1 MRLQVAR
8 DYIVLTKEKLCVCI
22 DHKINEKGKEMVQ
35 NSLLITNANIIT
47 CDPANPR
54 VEALFI
60 FGDRIAEVGETKH
73 IQELAGSRTQIIDAH
88 GKTVTPGFIDVHM
101 HPRGIFPDMKHR
113 MHWVNLF
120 DVSTM
125 EGLIASLKAKADV
138 TPHEQ
143 WIQGRGYQDSKIG
156 KHPTR
161 RDLDEVSTQHL
172 ITITHSS
179 GHVSVVNSAVLE
191 KADVGKNTPNPNGG
205 AYDRYSDGT
214 PNGVCRESAA
224 KGVREA
230 TGVSLPVATTEE
242 EKEGIALCLSNFVSK
257 GITSINDTPAD
268 AGISPDRLNLYQ
280 LMLKEGCLPLRVT
293 MMIYYE
299 PQIIE
304 ALERVRLK
312 TGFGSN
318 MLKIGPLKLFA
329 GNSLSG
335 RTCWLY
341 EPYLGSHKDDKPP
354 YYGIPHPLVSSG
366 QLKNIILEGHKA
378 GFQWAV
384 HSNGDRD
391 IDALLDAYASALEQ
405 FPREDHRHRIEHC
418 SIVGR
423 DARILERIKHLGVI
437 PVFHEYTYEHGDKY
451 TDYGEE
457 RIAMMHAYRSALD
470 LGIQP
475 AGHSDWPVSAADPM
489 LRIQSMVTRKSSQG
503 VVYGPQQKVTP
514 EEAIY
519 VWTMGN
525 ARAIF
530 EERERGSIQVGK
542 LADLVFLSNDPTRV
556 PADSIKDIKVEK
568 TILGGKIAYEMD

>member
-1 MRLQVAR
+1 M
-8 DYIVLTKEKLCVCI
+8 TKDKLYVCI
-22 DHKINEKGKEMVQ
+22 DHKINAKGKAVVQ
-35 NSLLITNANIIT
+35 SSLVIVNANIIT

-54 VEALFI
+54 VEAMLI
-60 FGDRIAEVGETKH
+60 CGDRIAEVGKTKH
-73 IQELAGSRTQIIDAH
+73 IQEPAGSRTQMIDAY

-101 HPRGIFPDMKHR
+101 HPRGIFPDLKHR

-125 EGLIASLKAKADV
+125 ESLIASLKAKADV
-138 TPHEQ
+138 THYGK
-143 WIQGRGYQDSKIG
+143 WIQGRGYQDSKLG
-156 KHPTR
+156 RQPTR

-172 ITITHSS
+172 IMITHSS
-179 GHVSVVNSAVLE
+179 GHVSVVNSTVLE
-191 KADVGKNTPNPNGG
+191 KAGVGKKTPDPGG
-205 AYDRYSDGT
+205 GMYDHYSDGT

-224 KGVREA
+224 KEVREA
-230 TGVSLPVATTEE
+230 TGVSLPAANLED
-242 EKEGIALCLSNFVSK
+242 EKEGMSLCLSNFVAK
-257 GITSINDTPAD
+257 GITSIAD
-268 AGISPDRLNLYQ
+268 AGVSPDRLNLYQ
-280 LMLKEGCLPLRVT
+280 VMLKEGHLPLRIT
-293 MMIYYE
+293 MMIRYN
-299 PQIIE
+299 PQILE
-304 ALERVRLK
+304 ALEKVKLT

-318 MLKIGPLKLFA
+318 MLKIGPMKLFA
-329 GNSLSG
+329 GNSLSS

-341 EPYLGSHKDDKPP
+341 EPYVGSHKDDEPP

-366 QLKNIILEGHKA
+366 RLKNIILEGHRA

-391 IDALLDAYASALEQ
+391 IDALLDAYENALEQ
-405 FPREDHRHRIEHC
+405 FPRQDHRHRIEHC
-418 SIVGR
+418 SIAGK
-423 DARILERIKHLGVI
+423 DTRILERIRNLEII

-489 LRIQSMVTRKSSQG
+489 IRIQSMVTRKSSQG
-503 VVYGPQQKVTP
+503 VVYGPQQKVSP
-514 EEAIY
+514 EEALY

-530 EERERGSIQVGK
+530 EERERGSIQRGK
-542 LADLVFLSNDPTRV
+542 LADLVFLSDDPTRV
-556 PADSIKDIKVEK
+556 PAHSIEDIKVEK
-568 TILGGKIAYEMD
+568 TILGGNVAYEMD

>member
-1 MRLQVAR
+1 M
-8 DYIVLTKEKLCVCI
+8 TKDKLYVCI
-22 DHKINEKGKEMVQ
+22 DHKINAKGKAVVQ
-35 NSLLITNANIIT
+35 SSLVIVNANIIT

-54 VEALFI
+54 VEAMLI
-60 FGDRIAEVGETKH
+60 CGDRIAEVGKTKH
-73 IQELAGSRTQIIDAH
+73 IQEPAGSRTQMIDAY

-101 HPRGIFPDMKHR
+101 HPRGIFPDLKHR

-125 EGLIASLKAKADV
+125 ESLIASLKAKADV
-138 TPHEQ
+138 THYGK
-143 WIQGRGYQDSKIG
+143 WIQGRGYQDSKLG
-156 KHPTR
+156 RQPTR

-172 ITITHSS
+172 IMITHSS
-179 GHVSVVNSAVLE
+179 GHVSVVNSTVLE
-191 KADVGKNTPNPNGG
+191 KAGVGKKTPDPGG
-205 AYDRYSDGT
+205 GMYDHYSDGT

-224 KGVREA
+224 KEVREA
-230 TGVSLPVATTEE
+230 TGVSLPAANLED
-242 EKEGIALCLSNFVSK
+242 EKEGMSLCLSNFVAK
-257 GITSINDTPAD
+257 GITSIAD
-268 AGISPDRLNLYQ
+268 AGVSPDRLNLYQ
-280 LMLKEGCLPLRVT
+280 VMLKEGHLPLRIT
-293 MMIYYE
+293 MMIRYN
-299 PQIIE
+299 PQILE
-304 ALERVRLK
+304 ALEKVKLT

-318 MLKIGPLKLFA
+318 MLKIGPMKLFA
-329 GNSLSG
+329 GNSLSS

-341 EPYLGSHKDDKPP
+341 EPYVGSHKDDEPP

-366 QLKNIILEGHKA
+366 RLKNIILEGHRA

-391 IDALLDAYASALEQ
+391 IDALLDAYENALEQ
-405 FPREDHRHRIEHC
+405 FPRQDHRHRIEHC
-418 SIVGR
+418 SIVGK
-423 DARILERIKHLGVI
+423 DTRILERIRNLEII

-489 LRIQSMVTRKSSQG
+489 IRIQSMVTRKSSQG
-503 VVYGPQQKVTP
+503 VVYGPQQKVSP
-514 EEAIY
+514 EEALY

-530 EERERGSIQVGK
+530 EERERGSIQRGK
-542 LADLVFLSNDPTRV
+542 LADLVFLSDDPTRV
-556 PADSIKDIKVEK
+556 PAHSIEDIKVEK
-568 TILGGKIAYEMD
+568 TILGGNVAYEMD

>member
-1 MRLQVAR
+1 
-8 DYIVLTKEKLCVCI
+8 
-22 DHKINEKGKEMVQ
+22 MVQ
-35 NSLLITNANIIT
+35 NSLVIVNANIIT
-47 CDPANPR
+47 CDPANTR
-54 VEALFI
+54 VEAMLI
-60 FGDRIAEVGETKH
+60 CGDRIAEVGKNKH
-73 IQELAGSRTQIIDAH
+73 IQELAGSRTQMIDAH

-101 HPRGIFPDMKHR
+101 HPRGIFPDLKHG

-125 EGLIASLKAKADV
+125 ERLIASLKAKADV
-138 TPHEQ
+138 TPHGQ
-143 WIQGRGYQDSKIG
+143 WIEGRGYQDSKLGI
-156 KHPTR
+156 HPTR

-191 KADVGKNTPNPNGG
+191 KASFGKNTPDPEGG
-205 AYDRYSDGT
+205 AYDRSSDGT
-214 PNGVCRESAA
+214 PNGVCQESAA
-224 KGVREA
+224 EEVREA
-230 TGVSLPVATTEE
+230 TGVSFPVATIED
-242 EKEGIALCLSNFVSK
+242 EKEGMALCLSNFVAK
-257 GITSINDTPAD
+257 GITSIAD
-268 AGISPDRLNLYQ
+268 AGVSPDRLNLYQ
-280 LMLKEGCLPLRVT
+280 FMLNEGCLPLRVT
-293 MMIYYE
+293 MMIHYE
-299 PQIIE
+299 PQILE
-304 ALERVRLK
+304 ALERVKLC

-318 MLKIGPLKLFA
+318 MLKIGSLKLFA

-341 EPYLGSHKDDKPP
+341 EPYVGSHKDDKPP
-354 YYGIPHPLVSSG
+354 YYGMPHPLVSSG
-366 QLKNIILEGHKA
+366 QLKDIILEGHKA

-391 IDALLDAYASALEQ
+391 IDALLDAYANALEQ
-405 FPREDHRHRIEHC
+405 FPRKDHRHRIEHC
-418 SIVGR
+418 SIVGK
-423 DARILERIKHLGVI
+423 DTLILERIKNLEVI

-451 TDYGEE
+451 TDYGME

-489 LRIQSMVTRKSSQG
+489 IRIQSMVTRKSSQG
-503 VVYGPQQKVTP
+503 VVYGPQQKVTSG
-514 EEAIY
+514 EAVY

-542 LADLVFLSNDPTRV
+542 LADLVILSNDPTRV
-556 PADSIKDIKVEK
+556 PDDSIKDIKVEK